1 MEIESLRALEK
12 FLHAQEKAE
21 KASQDHF
28 KCPICA
34 GDAEWFR
41 FGNDQLQIWE
51 RSIADLAQ

>member
-12 FLHAQEKAE
+12 FLHAQE

-41 FGNDQLQIWE
+41 LGNDQLQIWRNSCFAFIIE
-51 RSIADLAQ
+51 